1 LLKPEVAKQL
11 MPEVGKQSMPIGLGK
26 AKAGLVS
33 GIVGWSRAVVEFED
47 EFQGGSSRVQQSTP
61 RITPV
66 SGALVAAATKP
77 TRDPRLLR
85 QQTDKTS
92 NGTNSSTS
100 SGVSLGSKTAIL
112 DSNNKVVT
120 NTKSVRDGRVDA
132 RLVNKDNA
140 PPSQNKLDKSKTFPK
155 SRQSEQK
162 PIKPSRSKNVADT
175 DAKAFSV
182 KSSVSLLD
190 SPTKSKSDKSE
201 TKSPTKSPSRH
212 KKKDHNDKKGGGFKE
227 AKRERDAKG
236 HKIEACATFKG
247 GAKGKNRNYIRRN
260 RSPSYS
266 PEPSQDTDL
275 RLAGPPEKQA
285 RMQIDPDDKSSSKA
299 VDVDLRQLNEVA
311 KKRTSTENLESGQN
325 KKSKSEVFDALFGN
339 EDTDL
344 RLAGPPEK
352 QARMQ
357 IDPDDKSRSKSGVV
371 GRVGWSW
378 TVELQVKRWTWI

>member
-1 LLKPEVAKQL
+1 LLIVVCFVELLLKPEVAKQL

-47 EFQGGSSRVQQSTP
+47 EFQGGSSRVQQSMP

-212 KKKDHNDKKGGGFKE
+212 KKKDHNDKKGGRIQGGEARKGREGSQDRGVRDLQGGCQGEEQELHQEEQVAVVQSRTQSRHGFE
-227 AKRERDAKG
+227 
-236 HKIEACATFKG
+236 IG
-247 GAKGKNRNYIRRN
+247 GAPGETSAYANR
-260 RSPSYS
+260 P
-266 PEPSQDTDL
+266 
-275 RLAGPPEKQA
+275 G
-285 RMQIDPDDKSSSKA
+285 
-299 VDVDLRQLNEVA
+299 RQE
-311 KKRTSTENLESGQN
+311 
-325 KKSKSEVFDALFGN
+325 
-339 EDTDL
+339 
-344 RLAGPPEK
+344 
-352 QARMQ
+352 
-357 IDPDDKSRSKSGVV
+357 
-371 GRVGWSW
+371 
-378 TVELQVKRWTWI
+378 

>member
-1 LLKPEVAKQL
+1 LKPEVAKQL

-47 EFQGGSSRVQQSTP
+47 EFQGGSSRVQQSMP

-285 RMQIDPDDKSSSKA
+285 RMQIDPDDKSSSK
-299 VDVDLRQLNEVA
+299 
-311 KKRTSTENLESGQN
+311 SC
-325 KKSKSEVFDALFGN
+325 
-339 EDTDL
+339 
-344 RLAGPPEK
+344 
-352 QARMQ
+352 
-357 IDPDDKSRSKSGVV
+357 VV

>member
-1 LLKPEVAKQL
+1 MICCNILLKPEVAKQL

-26 AKAGLVS
+26 AKAGL
-33 GIVGWSRAVVEFED
+33 
-47 EFQGGSSRVQQSTP
+47 GGSSRVQQSMP

-236 HKIEACATFKG
+236 EEQELHQEEQVAVVQSRTQSRHGFEIG
-247 GAKGKNRNYIRRN
+247 GAPGETGAYANR
-260 RSPSYS
+260 P
-266 PEPSQDTDL
+266 
-275 RLAGPPEKQA
+275 G
-285 RMQIDPDDKSSSKA
+285 
-299 VDVDLRQLNEVA
+299 RQE
-311 KKRTSTENLESGQN
+311 
-325 KKSKSEVFDALFGN
+325 
-339 EDTDL
+339 
-344 RLAGPPEK
+344 
-352 QARMQ
+352 
-357 IDPDDKSRSKSGVV
+357 
-371 GRVGWSW
+371 
-378 TVELQVKRWTWI
+378 

>member
-212 KKKDHNDKKGGGFKE
+212 KKKDHNDKKGGFKE

-236 HKIEACATFKG
+236 HKSEACATFKG

-285 RMQIDPDDKSSSKA
+285 RMQIDPDDKSSSKE

-325 KKSKSEVFDALFGN
+325 KKSKSEVFDA
-339 EDTDL
+339 
-344 RLAGPPEK
+344 
-352 QARMQ
+352 
-357 IDPDDKSRSKSGVV
+357 
-371 GRVGWSW
+371 
-378 TVELQVKRWTWI
+378 